1 MYIDA
6 LKDLIKD
13 LVNLCGEEND
23 PKVAINEL
31 EIINKKLE
39 KLENRE
45 NLSSYE
51 KMDLDVIKI
60 RKEYWEKSAAYIG
73 YKIIDGFENGE
84 DKERLIFLFNL
95 LYERASKS
103 FNEINATIIDS
114 KNNNIWDII
123 NKKNIELIKLESKKV
138 NPDNNINYS
147 NVAEHYK
154 SKKTLIENVLSSL
167 NEKKILVEETIKL
180 YQNIIGNISDEIRSN
195 NDVLISYNEKKYAMA
210 YILCNEEDY
219 EVINEEIEK
228 LREIKTFN
236 ESQLKVFNL
245 EMEKCLKEK
254 EQIEKAITSKQEEL
268 EQTDEMLTEFRNST
282 LEGEYVS
289 KENVV
294 EHDFEIKQK
303 QDEIKKLELAKNLLY
318 VNLDRVKDMA
328 LDILSK
334 YDGIT
339 DEMSDLAGEF
349 NDEEIAEIKRLMN
362 VLNISKD
369 EAIKTLEAKKE
380 KEKED
385 EKLTEYMDEF
395 DFTMEE
401 AREAIKNEKPENKF
415 WDTNL

>member
-349 NDEEIAEIKRLMN
+349 NDEEITEIKRLMN

>member
-268 EQTDEMLTEFRNST
+268 EQTDEMLTKFRNST